1 VKKLLGAGVVLWVGR
16 WAVLM
21 LASYLDRRRPK

>member
-1 VKKLLGAGVVLWVGR
+1 MRRLLLLLVGLWVAR

-21 LASYLDRRRPK
+21 LASYLENRRPQ

>member
-1 VKKLLGAGVVLWVGR
+1 MRRLLLLAVGLWIAR

-21 LASYLDRRRPK
+21 VASYLEHRRPQ

>member
-1 VKKLLGAGVVLWVGR
+1 MRRLLLLAVGLWTAR

-21 LASYLDRRRPK
+21 LASYLEHRRPQ

>member
-1 VKKLLGAGVVLWVGR
+1 VRRILLLVVVLWVGR

-21 LASYLDRRRPK
+21 LASYLEHRRPQ

>member
-1 VKKLLGAGVVLWVGR
+1 VRRILLLGVVLWVGR

-21 LASYLDRRRPK
+21 LASYLEHRRPQ

>member
-1 VKKLLGAGVVLWVGR
+1 MKRLLAAAAVLWVGR

-21 LASYLDRRRPK
+21 LASYLERRRPK

>member
-1 VKKLLGAGVVLWVGR
+1 VKKLLAAAVVLWVGR

-21 LASYLDRRRPK
+21 VASYLERRRPK

>member
-1 VKKLLGAGVVLWVGR
+1 MKRLLLVAALVWLGR

-21 LASYLDRRRPK
+21 LASYLERRRPQ